1 MPEIEIVLL
10 EPIYEGNIGFAARV
24 MKNFG
29 FLNLTLINP
38 PPIGDEAIARSS
50 HARDVLD
57 NARYAKSLDEIIEK
71 SNMLIATTGGL
82 SKSVSNP
89 MRMPY
94 YSPDE
99 IRDII
104 GDVKGRVSIIF
115 GREDQGL
122 SNEEIRRCDVICTIP
137 SSYKYPIVNISHAVG
152 IIAYEL
158 AGIKKEEFP
167 LATRIEMDSFY
178 DHFDHFLDV
187 IGHPDHKMENT
198 STMIRRI
205 FGRTKLTT
213 REVST
218 LHGLLRRAEWHISG
232 DEDDLMY

>member
-57 NARYAKSLDEIIEK
+57 NARYAESLDEIIEK

-82 SKSVSNP
+82 SKSVSNS

-99 IRDII
+99 VRDII
-104 GDVKGRVSIIF
+104 SDIKGRVYKSGF
-115 GREDQGL
+115 
-122 SNEEIRRCDVICTIP
+122 EILV
-137 SSYKYPIVNISHAVG
+137 Y
-152 IIAYEL
+152 AYCRN
-158 AGIKKEEFP
+158 F
-167 LATRIEMDSFY
+167 
-178 DHFDHFLDV
+178 H
-187 IGHPDHKMENT
+187 
-198 STMIRRI
+198 
-205 FGRTKLTT
+205 
-213 REVST
+213 
-218 LHGLLRRAEWHISG
+218 LLKNSLIMNQFCFK
-232 DEDDLMY
+232 D